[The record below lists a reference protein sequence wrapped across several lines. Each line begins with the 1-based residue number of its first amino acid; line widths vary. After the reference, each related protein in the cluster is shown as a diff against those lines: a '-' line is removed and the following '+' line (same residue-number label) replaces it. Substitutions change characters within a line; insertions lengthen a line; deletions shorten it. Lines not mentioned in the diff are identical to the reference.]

1 MIIFEDTLNIK
12 PYIKFKHLYKKAT
25 NESQQYI
32 EAAVVSTISEQNR
45 PSSRIVN
52 IKYLINEAFIFFS
65 NYESNKAKDIFQN
78 PKASILFFWDKINT
92 QIRIE
97 GEISMTE
104 SSFSEEHFNQ
114 RSYDKNII
122 AIISKQSSQ
131 NEGYEDLVKRY
142 KVAHQKYKKSILE
155 RPNNWGG
162 YKFIPDSFEF
172 WFGDKSR
179 INKRLKYIKK
189 PKEWE
194 KLYLDP

>member
-12 PYIKFKHLYKKAT
+12 PYNKFEHLYKKAT
-25 NESQQYI
+25 NESQQHI
-32 EAAVVSTISEQNR
+32 EAAVVSTISKQNK
-45 PSSRIVN
+45 PSSRMVN
-52 IKYLINEAFIFFS
+52 IKYLIKEAFIFFS
-65 NYESNKAKDIFQN
+65 NYESNKAKDISQN
-78 PKASILFFWDKINT
+78 PKASMLFFWDKINT

-97 GEISMTE
+97 GEISITKV
-104 SSFSEEHFNQ
+104 SFSEEHFNQ
-114 RSYDKNII
+114 RPYDKNIT

-142 KVAHQKYKKSILE
+142 KVAYKKYEKSILQ

-172 WFGDKSR
+172 WLGNKSR
-179 INKRLKYIKK
+179 INKRIKYIKK